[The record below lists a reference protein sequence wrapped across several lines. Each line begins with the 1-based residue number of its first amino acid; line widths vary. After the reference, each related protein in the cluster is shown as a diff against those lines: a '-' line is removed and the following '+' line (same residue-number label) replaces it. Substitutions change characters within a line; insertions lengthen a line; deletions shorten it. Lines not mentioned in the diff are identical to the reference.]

1 MNLSDHL
8 TNPRD
13 PDFPPK
19 QVCTRASRGQAH
31 PRGTVLKTSLSGVP
45 VSAHRHV
52 KPDEVNTLK
61 MDGIEVKSYVCELVK
76 SFERKAA

>member
-1 MNLSDHL
+1 M
-8 TNPRD
+8 
-13 PDFPPK
+13 
-19 QVCTRASRGQAH
+19 
-31 PRGTVLKTSLSGVP
+31 KTSLSGVP